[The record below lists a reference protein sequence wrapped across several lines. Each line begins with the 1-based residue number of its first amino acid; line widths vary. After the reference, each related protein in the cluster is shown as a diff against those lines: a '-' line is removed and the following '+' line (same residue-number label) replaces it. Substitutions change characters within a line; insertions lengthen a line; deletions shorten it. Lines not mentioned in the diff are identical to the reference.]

1 MKLTR
6 VTEGS
11 GQYQNPAVIGSHK
24 PGVSRRGF
32 IAATG
37 MGVGLAAAG
46 PSLVMEAKAAS
57 TTVKDPRKL
66 KQIKSICGN
75 CAVGCGFIAEVEND
89 TWVSIEPWFEHPINQ
104 GSLCSKGSA
113 AREHVISEKRLK
125 SPMKLEGGKWKRIS
139 WDVAMSEI
147 TAKLQEIRK
156 KHGPDAL
163 MILGSA
169 HHNNETSY
177 A

>member
-11 GQYQNPAVIGSHK
+11 GQYQNPAVTGSHK
-24 PGVSRRGF
+24 PGLSRRGF

-75 CAVGCGFIAEVEND
+75 CAVA
-89 TWVSIEPWFEHPINQ
+89 VSYTHLTLPTIY
-104 GSLCSKGSA
+104 S
-113 AREHVISEKRLK
+113 V
-125 SPMKLEGGKWKRIS
+125 
-139 WDVAMSEI
+139 
-147 TAKLQEIRK
+147 
-156 KHGPDAL
+156 
-163 MILGSA
+163 
-169 HHNNETSY
+169 
-177 A
+177 